1 MHDDDRPV
9 GRTMSRREVVGLFGV
24 SFAAAA
30 TMEAAR
36 SGLVSNADAG
46 ELSATALESQDCVA
60 LPQQTEGPYFV
71 EERLNRA
78 DIRLD
83 PATGQMSAGASL
95 DLRLVVSTV
104 TDAGTCQ
111 ALAGAQVDI
120 WHCDA
125 MGVYSDVRDRS
136 ADTTGKKFL
145 RGHQVTDNA
154 GQVRFTTIYP
164 GWYGGRAVHVH
175 FKVRRP
181 AGGRIDEFTS
191 QLYFDD
197 ALTDRVH
204 AAAPYASKKGQRLLN
219 ARDMIFREGG
229 PKLVLPV
236 VTSGAGYGA
245 TFRIAMRPGEPAAP
259 GPPGRGFG
267 GRGRGWL

>member
-9 GRTMSRREVVGLFGV
+9 GRTLSRRELVGLFGA

-30 TMEAAR
+30 TMEAAPP
-36 SGLVSNADAG
+36 
-46 ELSATALESQDCVA
+46 ATALDAQDCIA

-83 PATGQMSAGASL
+83 PATGQMSAGAPM
-95 DLRLVVSTV
+95 DLRLVISTV
-104 TDAGTCQ
+104 ASAGTCQ

-181 AGGRIDEFTS
+181 AGGGRIDEFTS

-219 ARDMIFREGG
+219 SRDMIFREGG
-229 PKLVLPV
+229 TKLVLPV
-236 VTSGAGYGA
+236 VESGMGYGA
-245 TFRIAMRPGEPAAP
+245 TFRIAMRPGEPAAR
-259 GPPGRGFG
+259 RG
-267 GRGRGWL
+267 

>member
-9 GRTMSRREVVGLFGV
+9 GRTLSRRELVGLFGA

-30 TMEAAR
+30 TMEAAPP
-36 SGLVSNADAG
+36 
-46 ELSATALESQDCVA
+46 ATALDAQDCIA

-83 PATGQMSAGASL
+83 PATGQMSAGAPM
-95 DLRLVVSTV
+95 DLRLVISTV
-104 TDAGTCQ
+104 ASAGTCQ

-181 AGGRIDEFTS
+181 AGGGRIDEFTS

-197 ALTDRVH
+197 ALTDRVYQRP
-204 AAAPYASKKGQRLLN
+204 PYAGREDRERRN
-219 ARDMIFREGG
+219 ENDGIYRDGGDQLMLAVTEHEGG
-229 PKLVLPV
+229 Y
-236 VTSGAGYGA
+236 AA
-245 TFRIAMRPGEPAAP
+245 TFEIG
-259 GPPGRGFG
+259 
-267 GRGRGWL
+267 LDLS